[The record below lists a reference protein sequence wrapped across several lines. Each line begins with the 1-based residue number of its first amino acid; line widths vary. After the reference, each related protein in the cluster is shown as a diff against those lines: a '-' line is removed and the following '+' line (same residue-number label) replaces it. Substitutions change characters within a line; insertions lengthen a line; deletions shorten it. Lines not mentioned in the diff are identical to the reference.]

1 MRKRVLNNTALLTSN
16 VSFLNVVNTEGGGKN
31 GEIWLSGFVGDEWS
45 DTGVSMKNLK
55 NYVVDNGL
63 TKCTIY
69 LNTGGGYVSSA
80 MEFVAYMQL
89 SKNTTFKV
97 VNVGIVASAGV
108 LILVGADKSEAV
120 DGTLTMIHDP
130 SLDNWGSMKSK
141 DMRKSADV
149 LDLIKNSIVSVYLN
163 KMKKMGK
170 VTNENENE
178 VKTALGSMME
188 NETWMDATQ
197 AKELG
202 FVNNV
207 IESGKVKKDSVS
219 NETNFQIV
227 NSLNFKNYQKMSG
240 ITGLLND
247 LLGKK
252 PKVETKKEG
261 VDDNIK
267 NALEVLKK
275 AGFEVEGEDDEKKVE
290 EVDEVTA
297 ALNLL
302 KSKGYKIATGKDEDK
317 KEDEK
322 KVEEKKPE
330 NAVDDK
336 LSKLEALV
344 VEMAKN
350 FGEGKKE
357 LDERK
362 GRKILMPSLNYNGG
376 SKAKSGDDDEEED
389 VKGKPSVFKT
399 IKNGTEIEQKM
410 KSLAEAFRS

>member
-1 MRKRVLNNTALLTSN
+1 MRKKILNNVGLLTSN
-16 VSFLNVVNTEGGGKN
+16 VSFLNVANTEGGGKG

-80 MEFVAYMQL
+80 MEFVAFMQL
-89 SKNTTFKV
+89 NKNVTFKV

-130 SLDNWGSMKSK
+130 SLENWGAMKSK

-149 LDLIKNSIVSVYLN
+149 LDLIKNSIISVYVN

-170 VTNENENE
+170 VTNDNE
-178 VKTALGSMME
+178 VEVKGALTEMME

-207 IESGKVKKDSVS
+207 IESGKGKKKKTVH
-219 NETNFQIV
+219 QQ
-227 NSLNFKNYQKMSG
+227 YQKMSG

-252 PKVETKKEG
+252 QKAKAEVKNDG
-261 VDDNIK
+261 VDENVK
-267 NALEVLKK
+267 NALEVLKN
-275 AGFEVEGEDDEKKVE
+275 AGYAVEGDDEEKTVE

-302 KSKGYKIATGKDEDK
+302 KSKGFKVAEAK
-317 KEDEK
+317 KEEEKGEEK
-322 KVEEKKPE
+322 KVE

-350 FGEGKKE
+350 FQNQEKSKE
-357 LDERK
+357 ETSNRQN
-362 GRKILMPSLNYNGG
+362 RKIIMPSMNYNGG
-376 SKAKSGDDDEEED
+376 KRKSGDDDEEET
-389 VKGKPSVFKT
+389 KESVFKS
-399 IKNGTEIEQKM
+399 IKNGDEVEKKM
-410 KSLAEAFRS
+410 KSLADAFRS